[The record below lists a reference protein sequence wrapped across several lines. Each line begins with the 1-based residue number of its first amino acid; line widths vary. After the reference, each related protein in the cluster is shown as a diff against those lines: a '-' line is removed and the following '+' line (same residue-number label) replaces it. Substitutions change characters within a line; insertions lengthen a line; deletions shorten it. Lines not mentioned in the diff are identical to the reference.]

1 MSQSVEFM
9 NALKKLLKMKGIV
22 YQDLAD
28 ALELSL
34 PSVKRLFSTGD
45 ISLNRLDKICEISG
59 IEFTDLLKLMDLSK
73 SKFHSE
79 LTLEQEDF
87 LSENPK
93 AMAYLELLFLGL
105 TPKKIQEEYNLTQ
118 NQSHKLLGSLDK
130 HGLIEW
136 QPGDK
141 VKLMIRDMIKLRVDS
156 KIGVILREKAVK
168 SFINNDF
175 KGEISFHEFMT
186 FKASSES
193 VKKLNTKLRALFM
206 EYAQEGI
213 LEAQAGIE
221 VEAMALYTGVRP
233 WRLAEV
239 LGLK

>member
-22 YQDLAD
+22 YQDLAH

-45 ISLNRLDKICEISG
+45 ISLNRLDKICEMSG

-105 TPKKIQEEYNLTQ
+105 TPKKIQDEYNLTE
-118 NQSHKLLGSLDK
+118 NQSHKLLSSLDK

-136 QPGDK
+136 RPGDK
-141 VKLMIRDMIKLRVDS
+141 VKLMIRDMIKLRPDS
-156 KIGVILREKAVK
+156 KIGVILKEKAVK

-175 KGEISFHEFMT
+175 KERTDIDWGLGIKKVCCDM
-186 FKASSES
+186 SS
-193 VKKLNTKLRALFM
+193 TM
-206 EYAQEGI
+206 EGI
-213 LEAQAGIE
+213 
-221 VEAMALYTGVRP
+221 
-233 WRLAEV
+233 
-239 LGLK
+239 